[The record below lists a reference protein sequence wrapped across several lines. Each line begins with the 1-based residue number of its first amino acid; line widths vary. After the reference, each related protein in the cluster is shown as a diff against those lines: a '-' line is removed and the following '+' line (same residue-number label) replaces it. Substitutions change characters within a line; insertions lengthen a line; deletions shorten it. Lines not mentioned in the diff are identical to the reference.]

1 MPRKQRSPILPQ
13 THAAIDSLLARLCR
27 TETHPVIG
35 VGVIALVGDLEAEGI
50 ISSGAAA
57 TALVLGRSLVKRCG
71 K

>member
-1 MPRKQRSPILPQ
+1 MSRKQRTFLPQ

-27 TETHPVIG
+27 TESLA
-35 VGVIALVGDLEAEGI
+35 VIAVGLIAILGDLEAEGI

-57 TALVLGRSLVKRCG
+57 VALVLGRSLVKRG